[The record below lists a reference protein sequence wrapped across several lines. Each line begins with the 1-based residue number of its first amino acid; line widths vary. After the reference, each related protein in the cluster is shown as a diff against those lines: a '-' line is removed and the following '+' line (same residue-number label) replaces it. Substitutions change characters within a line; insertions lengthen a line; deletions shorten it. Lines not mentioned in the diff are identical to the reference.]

1 MLINLDTRKLKE
13 AMVKRELAPEK
24 VAAALGVSW
33 EKFQPILSGEVQPTQ
48 WTLNKLCKCLGVSKY
63 DLMKGYWS

>member
-1 MLINLDTRKLKE
+1 
-13 AMVKRELAPEK
+13 MVKRELSPEK

-33 EKFQPILSGEVQPTQ
+33 KKFQPILSGEVQPTQ

-63 DLMKGYWS
+63 DLMKGYL